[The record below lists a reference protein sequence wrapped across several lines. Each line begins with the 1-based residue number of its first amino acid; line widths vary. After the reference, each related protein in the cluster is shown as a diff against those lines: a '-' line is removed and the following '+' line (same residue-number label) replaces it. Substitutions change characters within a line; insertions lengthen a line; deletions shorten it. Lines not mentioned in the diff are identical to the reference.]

1 MKKIQRLYNIECINY
16 LSYLTGD
23 ELLESIEEIR
33 NDLPPIPIYITGK
46 SQADLPEGY
55 HSLTDQLVRTQPV
68 PICKTMRETVP
79 ALHPCCF
86 IYTSGTTGKC
96 VQNYTGNKEIKI
108 KQRLFFSV

>member
-1 MKKIQRLYNIECINY
+1 M
-16 LSYLTGD
+16 
-23 ELLESIEEIR
+23 
-33 NDLPPIPIYITGK
+33 PIYVTGK

-68 PICKTMRETVP
+68 PICKVMRETVP

-96 VQNYTGNKEIKI
+96 VQNYTAINKEIKN
-108 KQRLFFSV
+108 KSKTVFFLIITSLSQLNIILEKCNNNDDFNSLI